1 MVCDLCVVAAFSF
14 RSYSGCLVEFPDVI
28 RGQKYENKM
37 GAILS
42 AY

>member
-1 MVCDLCVVAAFSF
+1 MFMCIVAAFNF

-28 RGQKYENKM
+28 RSQKCEIKM